1 MKKILLL
8 MITCLLITGCTVVRI
23 DTKSIAN
30 ITGVILEKN
39 NTLYNHVGKGYKY
52 YIPRGVT
59 YIDSVG
65 LNDVLYSNGNYYYL
79 YIDAPRYIN
88 KIDIEYEEDSK
99 LYYSKNIDTNDK
111 NGYLEIKE
119 QDGKYLIKFIYNYAS
134 FEALV
139 AKDDINEV
147 VTNASY
153 ILSTIKYNDKVI
165 ALMLDDDYFVNR
177 DEQYKE
183 FISTKTSGS
192 FLKAPEDEIIEDT
205 E

>member
-39 NTLYNHVGKGYKY
+39 NSLYNHVGRGYKY

-59 YIDSVG
+59 YIDTVG

-79 YIDAPRYIN
+79 YIDAPRYID
-88 KIDIEYEEDSK
+88 KIEYEYKENNK
-99 LYYSKNIDTNDK
+99 LYYSKKIDINDK
-111 NGYLEIKE
+111 TGYLEIKE
-119 QDGKYLIKFIYNYAS
+119 QDDMYLIKFVYNYAS

-139 AKDDINEV
+139 TENNINEV

-153 ILSTIKYNDKVI
+153 ILSTIKYNDKVV
-165 ALMLDDDYFVNR
+165 ALMLNDEYFINR

-183 FISTKTSGS
+183 FMSKKNSGN
-192 FLKAPEDEIIEDT
+192 FLKPPDEDVIEDT